1 MKSLY
6 IKLNEATTDQMYETT
21 TDAAGG
27 TTETVEEITITYY
40 DTDGIKQVIS
50 IDGTIAL
57 EENEKGA

>member
-1 MKSLY
+1 M
-6 IKLNEATTDQMYETT
+6 NEATTDQMYETT
-21 TDAAGG
+21 TDAAVG